1 MLLTGGRSVD
11 LGEASE
17 RAGSERTSIL
27 RRPRAGQGCTGPQKR
42 IAFPKTRSVGPDL
55 ADHGDFPIGTD
66 SVRPGGRLAGV
77 VSTST
82 PPSSLRP
89 PRRARERRRL
99 RGCVALDALD
109 GLILLGQRE
118 PYRAGDQ
125 MKAEDEEANRA
136 EVKSDLRHAVPLSG
150 C

>member
-1 MLLTGGRSVD
+1 
-11 LGEASE
+11 
-17 RAGSERTSIL
+17 
-27 RRPRAGQGCTGPQKR
+27 
-42 IAFPKTRSVGPDL
+42 
-55 ADHGDFPIGTD
+55 
-66 SVRPGGRLAGV
+66 
-77 VSTST
+77 
-82 PPSSLRP
+82 
-89 PRRARERRRL
+89 
-99 RGCVALDALD
+99 LD